1 MRKTNAA
8 APTAAFWRLPAVCA
22 FLQFSRSTLLR
33 RVASGEFPRPV
44 KLGPNTIAWPAA
56 DVRDWAAA
64 KVAER
69 DRVAAA

>member
-1 MRKTNAA
+1 MPNTNSA

-33 RVASGEFPRPV
+33 RVASGEFPAPV
-44 KLGPNTIAWPAA
+44 RLGPNTIAWPAA
-56 DVRDWAAA
+56 DVRAWAAA

-69 DRVAAA
+69 DGRAA